1 MKEFL
6 KVGET
11 TYVILGTAH
20 VFEKSVIEVKEA
32 IREEKP
38 DIVAL
43 ELDPVRL
50 DALLHQDDRKP
61 TLREMKDFGF
71 RNALLLLF
79 MSYMQKKVSSE
90 TGIMAGREMVEAALE
105 ARSLGIPIVLI
116 DRDLSLTIQNLMDK
130 VGFKEKLNIFKDVL
144 LPNEEEYS
152 IDYAYENPVELID
165 QVKERYPFI
174 YEVLVDERDRFM
186 AENLKRIQ
194 KEKVLAIVGAGH
206 VSGIKKY
213 LGGLDV

>member
-6 KVGET
+6 RIGDT
-11 TYVILGTAH
+11 TYILLGTAH
-20 VFEKSVIEVKEA
+20 VFERSVIEVREA

-50 DALLHQDDRKP
+50 DALLHSEDRKP
-61 TLREMKDFGF
+61 TLREMKEFGF

-79 MSYMQKKVSSE
+79 MSYLQKKVSNE
-90 TGIMAGREMVEAALE
+90 TGIMAGREMIEAAIE
-105 ARSLGIPIVLI
+105 ARSLGIPIALI
-116 DRDLSLTIQNLMDK
+116 DRDLSVTIQKLMDK
-130 VGFKEKLNIFKDVL
+130 VGAKEKLMILKDVI
-144 LPNEEEYS
+144 LPAEEYS

-165 QVKERYPFI
+165 EIKDRYPFI
-174 YEVLVDERDRFM
+174 YQILVDERDRYM
-186 AENLKRIQ
+186 AENLKRIH

-213 LGGLDV
+213 LGELDV

>member
-6 KVGET
+6 KVGDT
-11 TYVILGTAH
+11 NYIILGTAH
-20 VFEKSVIEVKEA
+20 VYAKSVIEVREA

-43 ELDPVRL
+43 ELDPARL
-50 DALLHQDDRKP
+50 DALLHNDDRKP

-79 MSYMQKKVSSE
+79 MSYLQKRISSD
-90 TGIMAGREMVEAALE
+90 TGIMAGREMIEAAVE
-105 ARSLGIPIVLI
+105 ARSLGIPVALI
-116 DRDLSLTIQNLMDK
+116 DRDLRITIQKLLEK
-130 VGFKEKLNIFKDVL
+130 VGFKEKVMILKDAI
-144 LPNEEEYS
+144 LPDKEYT
-152 IDYAYENPVELID
+152 IDYVYENPLELID
-165 QVKERYPFI
+165 EIKERYPFI
-174 YEVLVDERDRFM
+174 YGVLVDERDRFM

-206 VSGIKKY
+206 VSGIKRY
-213 LGGLDV
+213 LGEVDV

>member
-6 KVGET
+6 KVGDT
-11 TYVILGTAH
+11 NYIILGTAH
-20 VFEKSVIEVKEA
+20 VYAKSVIEVREA

-43 ELDPVRL
+43 ELDPARL
-50 DALLHQDDRKP
+50 DALLHNDDRKP

-79 MSYMQKKVSSE
+79 MSYLQKRISSD
-90 TGIMAGREMVEAALE
+90 TGIMAGREMIEAAVE
-105 ARSLGIPIVLI
+105 ARSLGIPVALI
-116 DRDLSLTIQNLMDK
+116 DRDLRITIQKLLEK
-130 VGFKEKLNIFKDVL
+130 VGFKEKVMILKDAI
-144 LPNEEEYS
+144 LPDKEYT
-152 IDYAYENPVELID
+152 IDYVYENPLELID
-165 QVKERYPFI
+165 EIKERYPFI
-174 YEVLVDERDRFM
+174 YGVLVDERDRFM

-206 VSGIKKY
+206 VSGIKRY
-213 LGGLDV
+213 LGEADV

>member
-6 KVGET
+6 KIGET
-11 TYVILGTAH
+11 TYILLGTAH
-20 VFEKSVIEVKEA
+20 VFEKSVIEVREA

-50 DALLHQDDRKP
+50 DALLHAEDRKP
-61 TLREMKDFGF
+61 TLREMKEFGF
-71 RNALLLLF
+71 KNALLLLF
-79 MSYMQKKVSSE
+79 MSYLQKKVSSE
-90 TGIMAGREMVEAALE
+90 TGIMAGREMVEAAIE
-105 ARSLGIPIVLI
+105 ARSLGIPITLI
-116 DRDLSLTIQNLMDK
+116 DRDLSVTIQKLMDK
-130 VGFKEKLNIFKDVL
+130 VGVKEKLMILKDIII
-144 LPNEEEYS
+144 PAEEYS
-152 IDYAYENPVELID
+152 IDYAYENPAELID
-165 QVKERYPFI
+165 EIKDRYPFI
-174 YEVLVDERDRFM
+174 YQILVDERDRFM

-194 KEKVLAIVGAGH
+194 KEKVLVIVGAGH

>member
-6 KVGET
+6 RVGET
-11 TYVILGTAH
+11 NYIILGTAH
-20 VFEKSVIEVKEA
+20 VFEKSVIEVRET

-43 ELDPVRL
+43 ELDPARL
-50 DALLHQDDRKP
+50 DALLHQEERKP
-61 TLREMKDFGF
+61 TLREMKEFGF
-71 RNALLLLF
+71 KNALLLLF

-90 TGIMAGREMVEAALE
+90 AGIMAGREMIEAAME
-105 ARSLGIPIVLI
+105 ARSLGIPVVLI
-116 DRDLSLTIQNLMDK
+116 DRDLRITIQKLMEK
-130 VGFKEKLNIFKDVL
+130 VGFKEKLSIFKDAL
-144 LPNEEEYS
+144 FPSEEYS
-152 IDYAYENPVELID
+152 IDYAYENPTQLID
-165 QVKERYPFI
+165 EVKKRYPFI

-194 KEKVLAIVGAGH
+194 REKVLAIVGAGH